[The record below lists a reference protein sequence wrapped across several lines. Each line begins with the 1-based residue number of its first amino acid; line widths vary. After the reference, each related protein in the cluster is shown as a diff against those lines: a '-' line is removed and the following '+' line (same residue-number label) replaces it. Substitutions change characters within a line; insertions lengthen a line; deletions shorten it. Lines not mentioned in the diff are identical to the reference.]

1 MSNGA
6 HTSETPGT
14 FWPESARIAEP
25 IPLTK
30 PTQNGLTHAE
40 YLARQAAQREVEAHK
55 RWGMVEHFTGHALQ
69 GLLASVGYN
78 VRPEEVA
85 TKAVDIAKAIV
96 SELERRRAL

>member
-14 FWPESARIAEP
+14 FWPSGRIAEP
-25 IPLTK
+25 IPLTQ
-30 PTQNGLTHAE
+30 PTTNGLTQAE
-40 YLARQAAQREVEAHK
+40 HTARQAAQREVEARQ

-85 TKAVDIAKAIV
+85 NKAVDIAKAVV
-96 SELERRRAL
+96 SELERRRHL